1 MSADWR
7 MAAACREE
15 DPELHFPVADR
26 AQATAAKAVC
36 GICRSRDACLAFALK
51 TRQEYGIWGGLD
63 ERQRAA
69 ILRRETRQSG
79 RRRGGGRKLA
89 ACGTDAAYRRHVAK
103 GEPIDDLCAQAR
115 EDEKAR
121 RRRAKWTTPAGAA

>member
-7 MAAACREE
+7 MAAACRDE

-26 AQATAAKAVC
+26 AKAAAAKDVC
-36 GICRSRDACLAFALK
+36 RRCPVAKPCLTFALK

-69 ILRRETRQSG
+69 ILRRETRQAG
-79 RRRGGGRKLA
+79 RRHGGGRKLA
-89 ACGTDAAYRRHVAK
+89 PCGTDAAYRRHVAK
-103 GEPIDDLCAQAR
+103 GEPVDDLCALAR
-115 EDEKAR
+115 EDDKAR
-121 RRRAKWTTPAGAA
+121 RRRAKWTTTAGAA